1 MIWCSA
7 ARAGDIGSL
16 HAEDVRIGPLTGERT
31 NSNSNNM
38 ARLTMTMRR
47 ASPATPFSQ
56 RMPNQRLLQ
65 DDAELRNR
73 VRQALRNENPPS
85 ALPSIRKGATRH
97 LAAQGVSEEEPMHLT
112 GHTRADTLQ
121 RYLDYGLQL
130 TREAETAQDN
140 AARALLERNS

>member
-38 ARLTMTMRR
+38 ARLTMTMRYGKG
-47 ASPATPFSQ
+47 A
-56 RMPNQRLLQ
+56 
-65 DDAELRNR
+65 R